1 LFAYDAFLNASQL
14 SEKTKGGTKTVSKVV
29 LIGMIFI
36 TVIYSL
42 VALASILHSQGTV
55 EGLLK
60 DSLSKS
66 SAKILGIFV

>member
-1 LFAYDAFLNASQL
+1 
-14 SEKTKGGTKTVSKVV
+14 V